1 MIIIILRT
9 VVILPLEL
17 SLTITMNYN
26 DLPSII
32 LVLHIIVNMWW
43 FNCSMTI
50 PSKKVVLRTAVAHAL
65 TKAHIWSK
73 VQGSPRKKVDH

>member
-50 PSKKVVLRTAVAHAL
+50 VN
-65 TKAHIWSK
+65 
-73 VQGSPRKKVDH
+73 